1 MKINDDISI
10 PDSEIEFQ
18 AVRAGGPGGQ
28 NVNKVSTAIH
38 LFFDIRGSSLPDV
51 YKERLLAVK
60 DRRITREKVVVIKAA
75 RSRSQEKNR
84 EDALDRLKELIQSV
98 TVEQRPRKKTRPSRA
113 ARQKR
118 LERKSGR
125 SRLKEMR
132 KPVYPE

>member
-1 MKINDDISI
+1 M

-28 NVNKVSTAIH
+28 NVNKVCTAIH

-51 YKERLLAVK
+51 YKERLLALK
-60 DRRITREKVVVIKAA
+60 DRRINREKVVVIKAA
-75 RSRSQEKNR
+75 RSRSQEKNK
-84 EDALDRLKELIQSV
+84 EDALDRLKELIKSV

-118 LERKSGR
+118 LEQKSGR
-125 SRLKEMR
+125 SRVKEMR